1 MQLAWRS
8 PTGHSSEQEHACCSL
23 PARSCARRCILA
35 AAPGLLPGE
44 TSHSSTPAAQLAF
57 ECLNTA
63 VASHQDLA
71 LQRNAA
77 RQPPDRLPDSVLRG
91 MASVFEAPSG
101 DSAAPGLATVT
112 VQTLDI
118 PPENA
123 SAVCGPVPRLPELVQ
138 LL

>member
-1 MQLAWRS
+1 M
-8 PTGHSSEQEHACCSL
+8 
-23 PARSCARRCILA
+23 
-35 AAPGLLPGE
+35 
-44 TSHSSTPAAQLAF
+44 
-57 ECLNTA
+57 
-63 VASHQDLA
+63 ASHQDLA

-118 PPENA
+118 PPESA
-123 SAVCGPVPRLPELVQ
+123 STVCGLAGDSLLGATPLLMQAWVALLDTLLPVAPAVPQ
-138 LL
+138 PKT